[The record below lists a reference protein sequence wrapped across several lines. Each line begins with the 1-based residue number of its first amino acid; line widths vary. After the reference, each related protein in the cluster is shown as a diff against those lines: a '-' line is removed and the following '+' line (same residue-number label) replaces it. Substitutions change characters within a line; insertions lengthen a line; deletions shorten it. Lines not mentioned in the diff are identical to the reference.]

1 MKIDVYKNE
10 IDTYFEFERN
20 KYGVDE
26 TDNIITPNTSWFLL
40 KPSMTD
46 EKMNK
51 YKLSPGEILK
61 IGRITMRIR
70 DIIFD
75 GKNKYNMDESLIL
88 NESMVSK
95 ENINEMHTLKTEG
108 EGKRLLLG
116 INKKIKTYRNKRKD
130 FDENDTGFD
139 KKEKIKS
146 LKKKDFKKSLNH
158 LSKLEKK
165 NKICRICY
173 IQEEDEENNPLVQPC
188 ICDGSLKYIHLQCLS
203 QWVHTHSCEKLE
215 TNNNCSIYL
224 IKPIQCELCKTK
236 FPDYIKFKSKFF
248 PLINFTK
255 EYKSYLTLESLT
267 LDKHRN
273 KFIYVVSLD
282 KSGKIALGKNYN
294 CQIVLSDRSI
304 ENVHC
309 FMVVSNKQV
318 YLEDNDSKFGTLV
331 LVQTR
336 RIKLYQDI
344 PLYLQIGR
352 SFLEI
357 LVKKDFKLFD
367 CCVSDEKSNIY
378 SYYEQNEKYIKN
390 NMGLIVKDEDEE
402 SESFIKN
409 NNTQEVKLYDY
420 NNNSMSLGKDKMS
433 DNEYLLIKR
442 IKNNKNMKKS
452 VYNELTIVQP
462 EKKQNDEN
470 SNGNLKQ
477 PDDENEHNIN
487 QDNKQNDEY
496 SEEIKIEND
505 NESNE
510 DNNQAMEEIY
520 NNENDNKEENKNE
533 SKILEENKNKD
544 EKSIIADKKSLDE
557 DNKKEINE
565 VESNINIP
573 NDLNNNIIK
582 YLNERDGSNKENEII
597 DLNESKNN

>member
-224 IKPIQCELCKTK
+224 IKPIQ
-236 FPDYIKFKSKFF
+236 
-248 PLINFTK
+248 
-255 EYKSYLTLESLT
+255 
-267 LDKHRN
+267 
-273 KFIYVVSLD
+273 
-282 KSGKIALGKNYN
+282 GKIALGKNYN

-565 VESNINIP
+565 VESNINKP

>member
-188 ICDGSLKYIHLQCLS
+188 ICDG
-203 QWVHTHSCEKLE
+203 
-215 TNNNCSIYL
+215 
-224 IKPIQCELCKTK
+224 
-236 FPDYIKFKSKFF
+236 
-248 PLINFTK
+248 
-255 EYKSYLTLESLT
+255 
-267 LDKHRN
+267 
-273 KFIYVVSLD
+273 
-282 KSGKIALGKNYN
+282 
-294 CQIVLSDRSI
+294 
-304 ENVHC
+304 
-309 FMVVSNKQV
+309 
-318 YLEDNDSKFGTLV
+318 
-331 LVQTR
+331 
-336 RIKLYQDI
+336 
-344 PLYLQIGR
+344 
-352 SFLEI
+352 
-357 LVKKDFKLFD
+357 
-367 CCVSDEKSNIY
+367 
-378 SYYEQNEKYIKN
+378 
-390 NMGLIVKDEDEE
+390 
-402 SESFIKN
+402 
-409 NNTQEVKLYDY
+409 
-420 NNNSMSLGKDKMS
+420 
-433 DNEYLLIKR
+433 
-442 IKNNKNMKKS
+442 
-452 VYNELTIVQP
+452 
-462 EKKQNDEN
+462 
-470 SNGNLKQ
+470 
-477 PDDENEHNIN
+477 
-487 QDNKQNDEY
+487 
-496 SEEIKIEND
+496 
-505 NESNE
+505 
-510 DNNQAMEEIY
+510 
-520 NNENDNKEENKNE
+520 
-533 SKILEENKNKD
+533 
-544 EKSIIADKKSLDE
+544 
-557 DNKKEINE
+557 
-565 VESNINIP
+565 
-573 NDLNNNIIK
+573 
-582 YLNERDGSNKENEII
+582 
-597 DLNESKNN
+597 